1 MENRII
7 GLDERRITNFVE
19 RTEGCYHIFE
29 YDCGAKAVFG
39 LGERYCSVNHIGRTL
54 KSQVVEKFC
63 EQGEFAYLPLPFY
76 HTDEGHGVFVNTA
89 YEVVFDFTEGHFR
102 MELPVDASY
111 ELYFFYGTPKEI
123 IAQFIELTGEIK
135 LPPKWAFGVWASA
148 NRWNCQRDIE
158 EQMSYAE
165 KYNYPIN
172 VVVIEAW
179 SDEATFYLWNGSKY
193 EAVDGKEALTRKN
206 ITFGEPWPSPD
217 KMIEKL
223 HERGMKLVLW
233 QIPAL
238 KKLDPGQESEQHDRD
253 CAYAVEQGMV
263 ALNADGTPYR
273 IPKQW
278 FIGSMLPDFSDPR
291 VEEWWFSK
299 RKYLLDMGVDGFK
312 TDGGEF
318 IHDEKIRFYQ
328 DLRGTAEKN
337 LYPAQYERAY
347 DKFIGNDRVLFSRAG
362 YLGAQTTPMHW
373 AGDQMSKFSE
383 LQSVLRGGLS
393 LSLCGVP
400 FWSFDI
406 GGFAGPM
413 PSKELYLRA
422 TALGAFVPAMQWHS
436 EPADGQFSEIMK
448 GTVAVNDRSPW
459 NLSAYY
465 GGDEEILKTAQFFA
479 NLHMNFLPYFYS
491 EAIKC
496 AKNREPF
503 LKHLF
508 LEYPEDEIVRDI
520 EDAYMIGDLLVAPVV
535 EEGASGRRVYLP
547 KGIWYNFWDGSKIV
561 GGTERY
567 EEVCFGKIL
576 LYVREGAVLALNL
589 GESGKLG
596 GVIGNDVDKRMKLSV
611 IPFGSRATGEIWDE
625 AGIRIV
631 VTEGNIV
638 KAGNQDS
645 ILGQQEYC
653 QKIF

>member
-7 GLDERRITNFVE
+7 GLDETRIVNFTE
-19 RTEGCYHIFE
+19 KEEGCCRIFE
-29 YDCGAKAVFG
+29 YDCMAKAVFG
-39 LGERYCSVNHIGRTL
+39 VGERYCSVNHIGRTL

-89 YEVVFDFTEGHFR
+89 CEVVFHFTEGHFR
-102 MELPVDASY
+102 MELPADAFY

-123 IAQFIELTGEIK
+123 IAQFVKLTGEIK

-158 EQMSYAE
+158 EQIAYAE

-193 EAVDGKEALTRKN
+193 KAVDGKEALTQEN
-206 ITFGEPWPSPD
+206 ITFGEPWPAPD
-217 KMIEKL
+217 RMIEKL
-223 HERGMKLVLW
+223 HEKGMKLVLW

-238 KKLDPGQESEQHDRD
+238 KELDPGQESEQHDRD
-253 CAYAVEQGMV
+253 CAYAVGQGMV

-278 FIGSMLPDFSDPR
+278 FIGSMLPDFSNPETR
-291 VEEWWFSK
+291 KWWFAK

-318 IHDEKIRFYQ
+318 VHDEETCFNQ
-328 DLRGTAEKN
+328 DVRGKEEKN
-337 LYPAQYERAY
+337 LYPAQYEKAY
-347 DKFIGNDRVLFSRAG
+347 EEFIGNDRVLFSRAG

-436 EPADGQFSEIMK
+436 EPAEGQFSEIMK

-459 NLSAYY
+459 NMSAYY

-508 LEYPEDEIVRDI
+508 LEYPKDEKVRDI
-520 EDAYMIGDLLVAPVV
+520 EDTYMIGDLLVAPVV
-535 EEGASGRRVYLP
+535 EEGASGRNVYLP
-547 KGIWYNFWDGSKIV
+547 KGIWYNFWDSSKIV
-561 GGTERY
+561 GETERY
-567 EEVCFGKIL
+567 EEVPLGKIL
-576 LYVREGAVLALNL
+576 LYVREDAVLALNL
-589 GESGKLG
+589 GKSGKLG
-596 GVIGNDVDKRMKLSV
+596 GVIGNDVDKRMKLYV

-625 AGIRIV
+625 EGIRVAIN
-631 VTEGNIV
+631 EGNIV
-638 KAGNQDS
+638 KAGNRDS
-645 ILGQQEYC
+645 ILEQHEYC
-653 QKIF
+653 RKIF

>member
-7 GLDERRITNFVE
+7 GLDKTQIANFVE
-19 RTEGCYHIFE
+19 KTEGSYRAFE
-29 YDCGAKAVFG
+29 YDCRAKAVFG

-76 HTDEGHGVFVNTA
+76 HTDNGHGVFVNTA
-89 YEVVFDFTEGHFR
+89 YEVTFSFAEERFR
-102 MELPVDASY
+102 IELPEDAIY

-123 IAQFIELTGEIK
+123 IAQFIKLTGEIK

-148 NRWNCQRDIE
+148 NRWKCQSDIE
-158 EQMSYAE
+158 EQMTYAD
-165 KYNYPIN
+165 KYSYPIN

-179 SDEATFYLWNGSKY
+179 SDEATFYMWNGSKY
-193 EAVDGKEALTRKN
+193 EAVDGGEVIAQDK
-206 ITFGEPWPSPD
+206 IIFGEPWPSPD
-217 KMIEKL
+217 KMIEML
-223 HERGMKLVLW
+223 HQKGVKLVLW

-238 KKLDPGQESEQHDRD
+238 KELDPGQKCEQHDRD
-253 CAYAVEQGMV
+253 CTYAVEQGMV
-263 ALNADGTPYR
+263 ALNPDKTPYR

-278 FIGSMLPDFSDPR
+278 FIGSMLPDFSNPKVR
-291 VEEWWFSK
+291 EWWFAK

-318 IHDEKIRFYQ
+318 IYDEEVSFFQNVK
-328 DLRGTAEKN
+328 GKEEKN
-337 LYPAQYERAY
+337 LYPAQYEKAY
-347 DKFIGNDRVLFSRAG
+347 DEFIGNDRVLFSRAG

-383 LQSVLRGGLS
+383 LQSVLRAGLS

-436 EPADGQFSEIMK
+436 EPEDGQFSEIMK
-448 GTVAVNDRSPW
+448 GTLEVNDRSPW
-459 NLSAYY
+459 NMSAYY

-479 NLHMNFLPYFYS
+479 NLHMDFLPYFYS

-496 AKNREPF
+496 VKNKEPF
-503 LKHLF
+503 MKHLF
-508 LEYPEDEIVRDI
+508 LEYPEDENVQNIDNV
-520 EDAYMIGDLLVAPVV
+520 YMIGDILVAPVV
-535 EEGASGRRVYLP
+535 EEGALGRRVYLP

-561 GGTERY
+561 GETERY
-567 EEVCFGKIL
+567 EEVPFGKIL

-596 GVIGNDVDKRMKLSV
+596 GLIGNDVDNEMGLCV
-611 IPFGSRATGEIWDE
+611 ILFGNRATGEIWDE
-625 AGIRIV
+625 NGVRVAV
-631 VTEGNIV
+631 SEGKIV
-638 KAGNQDS
+638 KAGNRDS

-653 QKIF
+653 QRIL

>member
-1 MENRII
+1 MENQII
-7 GLDERRITNFVE
+7 GLDKKRITNLTEE
-19 RTEGCYHIFE
+19 RNGEYRIFA
-29 YDCGAKAVFG
+29 YDCGARAVYG

-54 KSQVVEKFC
+54 KSQVIEKFC
-63 EQGEFAYLPLPFY
+63 EQGEAAYLPLPFY
-76 HTDEGHGVFVNTA
+76 HTDDGHGVFVNTA
-89 YEVVFDFTEGHFR
+89 YEVTFHFTEGRFSI
-102 MELPVDASY
+102 ELPADASY
-111 ELYFFYGTPKEI
+111 ELYFLYGTPKEI
-123 IAQFIELTGEIK
+123 IAQFIKLTGEIK

-148 NRWNCQRDIE
+148 NRWNCQSDVE
-158 EQMSYAE
+158 EQMAYAE
-165 KYNYPIN
+165 KYKYPIS

-179 SDEATFYLWNGSKY
+179 SDEATFYMWNGSKY
-193 EAVDGKEALTRKN
+193 EAVDGKEAPTREK
-206 ITFGEPWPSPD
+206 ITFSDPWPSPD

-238 KKLDPGQESEQHDRD
+238 KELDPGQESEQHDRD

-263 ALNADGTPYR
+263 ALNPDKTPYR
-273 IPKQW
+273 IPRQW
-278 FIGSMLPDFSDPR
+278 FIGSMLPDFSNPR
-291 VEEWWFSK
+291 AKEWWFAK

-318 IHDEKIRFYQ
+318 VYDEEICFYQ
-328 DLRGTAEKN
+328 NVKGKEAKN
-337 LYPAQYERAY
+337 LYPAQYEKAY
-347 DKFIGNDRVLFSRAG
+347 DEFIGDGRVLFSRAG

-436 EPADGQFSEIMK
+436 EPADGQFSDIMK

-459 NLSAYY
+459 NMSAYY
-465 GGDEEILKTAQFFA
+465 GGDEEILQTARFFA

-496 AKNREPF
+496 MKNREPF
-503 LKHLF
+503 MKHLF
-508 LEYPEDEIVRDI
+508 LEYPGDENVRNAEDI
-520 EDAYMIGDLLVAPVV
+520 YMIGDLLVAPVV
-535 EEGASGRRVYLP
+535 EEGASGRRIYLP

-567 EEVCFGKIL
+567 EEVPFGKIL
-576 LYVREGAVLALNL
+576 LYVREDAVLALNL

-596 GVIGNDVDKRMKLSV
+596 GMIGNDVDKEMDLC
-611 IPFGSRATGEIWDE
+611 IILFGAGATGEIRDE
-625 AGIRIV
+625 AGVRV
-631 VTEGNIV
+631 AVTEGNIR
-638 KAGNQDS
+638 KAGKRDL

-653 QKIF
+653 RKIF